1 MAFALSFAP
10 EFFWG
15 DGSVAPD
22 ELPRSDRPTSVYQA
36 ILSLTDDEWA
46 AIARDVFNCSPD
58 DLDPETVLCKVE
70 ETNTCR
76 NLDSPVE
83 VLVDADGFYSLFIHE
98 SRKEGP

>member
-22 ELPRSDRPTSVYQA
+22 DLPKSNRPTCVYQA
-36 ILSLTDDEWA
+36 ILSLSDDEWA
-46 AIARDVFNCSPD
+46 AIARDVFHCPPD
-58 DLDPETVLCKVE
+58 ILDSETVLCKVQ
-70 ETNTCR
+70 ETDTCR

-83 VLVDADGFYSLFIHE
+83 VLVDLDGFYSLFIHE
-98 SRKEGP
+98 PSKEEA